1 MNKTKIIKL
10 PKISPF
16 KQSKK
21 SIKYILNQS
30 FSGKVLALSESIRKY
45 YTVSRSH
52 WFYFFSFFLMVHA
65 TFLKKLSLSLIKSFT
80 HEKLFY

>member
-16 KQSKK
+16 KQSEK

-45 YTVSRSH
+45 FTVSRSH
-52 WFYFFSFFLMVHA
+52 
-65 TFLKKLSLSLIKSFT
+65 
-80 HEKLFY
+80 